1 MECVN
6 KDIFT
11 IIRAYLNKTYD
22 FEVISSIE
30 DIINLGNKCGLG
42 FILAYTLKKNNIYK
56 DNGILDSTLFYGV
69 ARYEKQDLIRKNIKE
84 VLENNGIGFLF
95 LKGISLAKYY
105 DEEYLRYSIDI
116 DIIVEEKTMKKLKIY

>member
-42 FILAYTLKKNNIYK
+42 FYFSVYT
-56 DNGILDSTLFYGV
+56 
-69 ARYEKQDLIRKNIKE
+69 KE
-84 VLENNGIGFLF
+84 EQYI
-95 LKGISLAKYY
+95 
-105 DEEYLRYSIDI
+105 
-116 DIIVEEKTMKKLKIY
+116 